1 MTAQAPSSALNAA
14 VPHCDK
20 VGTGISAGGGGEE
33 DGGPP
38 ALTSNAPMSVCA
50 PTVRGNPAPR
60 WSNDKASGF
69 DPVSMAG
76 VPESN
81 ACVCVGPP
89 LLASGPNNGFCPVML
104 AVFVPKVNPLVT
116 WIRLLVA

>member
-1 MTAQAPSSALNAA
+1 
-14 VPHCDK
+14 
-20 VGTGISAGGGGEE
+20 
-33 DGGPP
+33 
-38 ALTSNAPMSVCA
+38 MSVCA

-60 WSNDKASGF
+60 WSNDNASGF

-76 VPESN
+76 LPESN

-89 LLASGPNNGFCPVML
+89 LLASGPSNGFWPVML

-116 WIRLLVA
+116 WIRLLVALTVELPRSKISFAPFLSVLFAMIVLARFSVSL